1 MKTYPLILLLAL
13 ACAWAAAPPAHA
25 QSVDPVPGAHQPAR
39 GHPAGDLRC
48 PQARQQEVG
57 GVVQVEHP
65 RLGKQR
71 GHGAQEQGTVAG
83 DDGGHPDGGTFAQ
96 DALDQLDRPAA
107 LHLTQLVHEAVPPV
121 QRQDDQVPRGGRVG
135 LAPADEVER
144 AVQAANLSAVQ
155 FHGEEGPAYMAAFQ
169 GHVKVIRATAFGPGV
184 TPESFENYPADAV
197 LLDARVPGSGRTF
210 DWHEAA
216 AWRAHP
222 RMVLAGGLDPHNV
235 AHAVAALRPYGVDV
249 SSGVETA
256 PGLKSADLI
265 HGFVRSARAVPV

>member
-1 MKTYPLILLLAL
+1 MVGHVKDAAPAAAARTPEAAPFVRVKICGITRVEDAL
-13 ACAWAAAPPAHA
+13 AAERAGADAVGFVFAPGSKRRVSLEQAAEL
-25 QSVDPVPGAHQPAR
+25 S
-39 GHPAGDLRC
+39 
-48 PQARQQEVG
+48 
-57 GVVQVEHP
+57 
-65 RLGKQR
+65 
-71 GHGAQEQGTVAG
+71 
-83 DDGGHPDGGTFAQ
+83 
-96 DALDQLDRPAA
+96 AA
-107 LHLTQLVHEAVPPV
+107 LGPFVA
-121 QRQDDQVPRGGRVG
+121 RVG
-135 LAPADEVER
+135 VFVNAPADEVER

-155 FHGEEGPAYMAAFQ
+155 FHGEEDPAYMAAFQ